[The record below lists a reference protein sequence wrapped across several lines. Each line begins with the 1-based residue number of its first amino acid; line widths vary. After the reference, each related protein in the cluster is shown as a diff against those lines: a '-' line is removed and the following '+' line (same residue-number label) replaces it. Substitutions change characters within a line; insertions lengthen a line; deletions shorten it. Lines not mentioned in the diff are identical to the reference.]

1 MTALDA
7 PYLQITEMK
16 ISGARGLALSGCLD
30 VTSATRLT
38 EAVEFAVWGTQGAFV
53 LDLTELAFLD
63 STGLHA
69 LLRARAILARED
81 RSLALLCP
89 PGVARRVLDL
99 AGTLDTFAAY
109 SSAEALEAALVPPR
123 ARIRRRMAELSGKA
137 VAITGASSGIGE
149 ATALTLAKAGASV
162 ALGARRKDRIDEL
175 AARIEDEGGTAVALE
190 VDVSDEEAARG
201 FIAAAH
207 ERLGRLDTL
216 VNNAG
221 VMLLGPVE
229 QADSGDWRTM
239 INVNL
244 LGVLYC
250 THAALPIMLG
260 QESGD
265 IVNISSVAG
274 RFARAG
280 NAVYAATKFGVGAFS
295 EGLRNEVTERGVR
308 VTLIEPGFVDTELQS
323 HNTGAVL
330 ETLEAMR
337 EHLRDPLRA
346 QDIANGILYAVSQP
360 PNVSINEVLIRPTRQ
375 TR

>member
-1 MTALDA
+1 
-7 PYLQITEMK
+7 
-16 ISGARGLALSGCLD
+16 
-30 VTSATRLT
+30 
-38 EAVEFAVWGTQGAFV
+38 
-53 LDLTELAFLD
+53 
-63 STGLHA
+63 
-69 LLRARAILARED
+69 
-81 RSLALLCP
+81 
-89 PGVARRVLDL
+89 
-99 AGTLDTFAAY
+99 
-109 SSAEALEAALVPPR
+109 
-123 ARIRRRMAELSGKA
+123 MAELSGKA

-190 VDVSDEEAARG
+190 VDVSDEAAARG
-201 FIAAAH
+201 FVEAAH
-207 ERLGRLDTL
+207 ERFGRLDTL

-229 QADSGDWRTM
+229 QADSEDWRTM
-239 INVNL
+239 VNVNL
-244 LGVLYC
+244 LGLMYC

-295 EGLRNEVTERGVR
+295 EGLRNEITERGVR
-308 VTLIEPGFVDTELQS
+308 VTLIEPGFVDTELQG
-323 HNTGAVL
+323 HNTGEVL